1 MINQQ
6 KKRLIT
12 FGIFIGLILIF
23 LFVDVVLLKA
33 LSVIVIVI
41 YVGFLI
47 FLRNNEPAAVAAPPV
62 TESIEQKTEF
72 ASDAAVDEFGVGYDE
87 TQQSSFTVVN
97 KRTSTSSQTL
107 GYGEDFRVMPNR
119 EPIIEMPYDLK
130 ERYSEIANED
140 IPSEIGKDGQFAFIL
155 EKLLTIL
162 KDSFHSHSAIF
173 FWYLKNKGKLSV
185 EKYVSNSRDVEKR
198 RLDIVDDILSNIVES
213 GEPKL
218 LNGILPSVEADVIR
232 YYEVPQ
238 SIKCVVGVPVFYN
251 NNLIGVLVIDSK
263 ETDAY
268 GIETIYSMGRF
279 VRLITMTIQLFEER
293 FSENVAQRRLEGL
306 IDFIT
311 PLSNVR
317 SDFEALDVI
326 EENINQL
333 FHWDAFV
340 LCLYQ
345 PEAQKFQTV
354 KVINKTALK
363 FIGENLTVE
372 LKGTIA
378 AKSIISGNYVI
389 YNDTTDLPL
398 KRFSPQEDIS
408 FTGSLL
414 YMPLIFNKQNYG
426 LLCFESLKKD
436 AYSPDDI
443 RFLTSISSILSYIM
457 YSYTSQTMLR
467 NYSAYDM
474 ETKVFNLKMFK
485 TLMET
490 EFQKVQL
497 LQLTASVALL
507 KIDDFP
513 QQETLFEESPV
524 NKLVKTVAN
533 LLKEEIPETSYLAR
547 VDEMTFAI
555 YFFNMSPQDVF
566 IWGEKIRVKIVR
578 LNLQLI
584 SKQTTFTASIGIAS
598 LSKRN
603 NFDEVYADVELALQ
617 KAVQSGGNKTTNIN

>member
-1 MINQQ
+1 MLNQHQ
-6 KKRLIT
+6 KRLIT
-12 FGIFIGLILIF
+12 FSIFIVLILIF
-23 LFVDVVLLKA
+23 TFVDIVIFKA

-47 FLRNNEPAAVAAPPV
+47 FLRNEPPPPDLTQNELPKPQT
-62 TESIEQKTEF
+62 TENTAGTE
-72 ASDAAVDEFGVGYDE
+72 AGLDVGYDE
-87 TQQSSFTVVN
+87 TQQSSFSYLN
-97 KRTSTSSQTL
+97 KRPSNQSL
-107 GYGEDFRVMPNR
+107 GFGEDFRIIHHRDPV
-119 EPIIEMPYDLK
+119 IEMPFDLK

-140 IPSEIGKDGQFAFIL
+140 IPSEIGKDGQFSFIL

-173 FWYLKNKGKLSV
+173 FWYLKSKGKLSV
-185 EKYVSNSRDVEKR
+185 EKYVSNSKDVEKR

-218 LNGILPSVEADVIR
+218 LNGILPNVEADVIR

-251 NNLIGVLVIDSK
+251 ENLIGVLVIDSK

-293 FSENVAQRRLEGL
+293 FTENVSQKRLDGL

-317 SDFEALDVI
+317 NDFEALDVI

-340 LCLYQ
+340 LCLFQ
-345 PEAQKFQTV
+345 PDSQKFTTA

-363 FIGENLTVE
+363 FVGENLGVE
-372 LKGTIA
+372 LKGTLA
-378 AKSIISGNYVI
+378 AKCIISGNPII
-389 YNDTTDLPL
+389 YNDTTDLGM
-398 KRFSPQEDIS
+398 KRFSHQEDIS

-436 AYSPDDI
+436 AYSNDDI
-443 RFLTSISSILSYIM
+443 KFLKSISSILSYIM
-457 YSYTSQTMLR
+457 YSYTSQTVLR

-474 ETKVFNLKMFK
+474 DTRVLNLKMFK
-485 TLMET
+485 TLMEI
-490 EFQKVQL
+490 EFQKVHL

-507 KIDDFP
+507 RIDDFP

-524 NKLVKTVAN
+524 SKLVKTVAT
-533 LLKEEIPETSYLAR
+533 LLKEEIPATSYLAR

-555 YFFNMSPQDVF
+555 YFYNMSPQDVF

-578 LNLQLI
+578 LNLQMI

-598 LSKRN
+598 LGRRSS
-603 NFDEVYADVELALQ
+603 FDEVYADVELALQ
-617 KAVQSGGNKTTNIN
+617 KALQSGGNKTTNIN